1 EPDPN
6 PPQQSSPESELFQL
20 SLQAATG
27 HPSPR
32 TLRFIATIHNHRVTV
47 LVDSGSSHNIIQ
59 PRIASFLHLPI
70 QPLSSF
76 TVMVGNGEH
85 LHCTGIC
92 SDVPII
98 VSNHTFNIP
107 LYVLPIQGADVVLG
121 VQWLQTLGP
130 FVSDFTIPSMQ
141 FYHQDSLLTITG
153 SKPSSI
159 TPVSFHQITRMLH
172 TNSIATFHSITM
184 LPASTNTTQ
193 TPPSDTQVITSLHPD
208 LQLVLHPYLHIF
220 TTPQGLPPQRPH
232 DHHIHLTPAAP
243 PVNIKPYRY
252 PHYQKEAMTNIIVDM
267 LKEGLIQPSTSP
279 YSSPVLLVKKKDG
292 SWRFCVDYRALNAI
306 TIKDRFPIPT
316 IDELI
321 DELHGSAVFTKI
333 DLRSGYHQIRLAP
346 EDIPKTGFRTLDG
359 HYEFLVMPFGLTNA
373 PSTFQAAMNDLLR
386 PFLRKFALVFFDDIL
401 IYSPTWQAHLK
412 HLQQVLQALSQN
424 QFFAKLSK
432 CQFGV
437 SSVEY
442 LGHIIS
448 VEGVRADPSKLQA
461 MVSWP
466 VPKNITALRAF
477 LGLTG
482 FYRRFVLNYAS
493 IASPLTDLLKANSFA
508 WSDAAN
514 TAFNTLKNA
523 MANLPLLT
531 LPNFTLPFEVTTDA
545 SLTAVGAVLSQNS
558 KPLAFFSKK
567 LSARLSASS
576 TYVRELYAL
585 TEAIKK
591 WRQYLL
597 GSPFKIFTDHKSL
610 KSLMTQTI
618 QTPEQQ
624 KWLTKLLGYTYEI
637 HYKPGKENVVA
648 DALSRVQ
655 ESPMEGECALLTF
668 PISTLISQLQS
679 FFSSNPAGT
688 KLMNKAVT
696 DPKMQQQFQV
706 KAGLLHFQNR
716 LFIPFESGLTTSL
729 LQEFHSSP
737 TGGHSGIQ
745 ATLARLSATFYW
757 PGMYKDVKQFVNACS
772 VCQHNKYST
781 QSPYGLLQPLP
792 LPQQVWEDISMDF
805 ITHLPMTHNRSCI
818 WVIVDRLTKFAHF
831 IALPGSFTAAS
842 LAPIFITEIYRLHG
856 APKTIV
862 SDRDRVFVS
871 QFWRALFHHLGT
883 SLAFSSS
890 YHPQSDG
897 QTEVLNRCLETYL
910 RCFVSDEPR
919 LWLRFL
925 ALAEFWYN
933 TSFHTAIGMTP
944 FEALYGRKPPTLV
957 HYTPGT
963 SKIESLDEL
972 LTQKTLVLKVLKEN
986 LVKARN
992 RMIIQANQH
1001 RQDRNFEVG
1010 QWVYL
1015 KLQPYRQ
1022 HSVHHRESHKL
1033 AKRYYGPFRILK
1045 KIGKVAYELDL
1056 PAASRVH
1063 PVFHVSLLK
1072 LCHGEPT
1079 TQVTPIADPSTYP
1092 PIIPVP
1098 VAIRNRRI
1106 SAGDIE
1112 EFLVEW
1118 KDLPLSEATW
1128 VAKTTFQD
1136 QFPNTNLEDKIL
1148 FDGVGNVTQQDLA
1161 PKGKGPA
1168 SDIGPSNKPKR
1179 IIK

>member
-1 EPDPN
+1 
-6 PPQQSSPESELFQL
+6 
-20 SLQAATG
+20 
-27 HPSPR
+27 
-32 TLRFIATIHNHRVTV
+32 
-47 LVDSGSSHNIIQ
+47 
-59 PRIASFLHLPI
+59 
-70 QPLSSF
+70 
-76 TVMVGNGEH
+76 MVGNGEF
-85 LHCTGIC
+85 LRCTGLCNEI
-92 SDVPII
+92 PIT
-98 VSNHTFNIP
+98 VNKHTFS
-107 LYVLPIQGADVVLG
+107 LSFYVLPIQGADVVLG

-141 FYHQDSLLTITG
+141 FYHHNSLLTITG
-153 SKPSSI
+153 SKTSSV
-159 TPVSFHQITRMLH
+159 TPASYNQINRMIH
-172 TNSIATFHSITM
+172 TDSIATFHSITII
-184 LPASTNTTQ
+184 PSPDNPNHPSNPDTQ
-193 TPPSDTQVITSLHPD
+193 TIQSLHPD
-208 LQLVLHPYLHIF
+208 LQAVLHPYTHIF
-220 TTPQGLPPQRPH
+220 NPPQGLPPTRPH
-232 DHHIHLTPAAP
+232 DHHIHLNPTAS

-252 PHYQKEAMTNIIVDM
+252 PHYQKEAMTTIILDM
-267 LKEGLIQPSTSP
+267 LKEGLIQPSNSP

-321 DELHGSAVFTKI
+321 DELHGSAIFTKI

-346 EDIPKTGFRTLDG
+346 EDTPKTGFRTMDG

-401 IYSPTWQAHLK
+401 IYSPDWQTHLV
-412 HLQQVLQALSQN
+412 HLQQVLQSLAHN
-424 QFFAKLSK
+424 QFYAKLSK

-448 VEGVRADPSKLQA
+448 IEGVRADPSKIQT
-461 MVSWP
+461 MVDWP
-466 VPKNITALRAF
+466 TPKNITALRAF

-482 FYRRFVLNYAS
+482 FYRRFVLNYAT
-493 IASPLTDLLKANSFA
+493 IASPLTALLKTNAFI
-508 WSDAAN
+508 WSEVADS
-514 TAFNTLKNA
+514 AFLALKSA
-523 MANLPLLT
+523 MTNLPLLT
-531 LPNFTLPFEVTTDA
+531 LPDFSLPFEVTTDA
-545 SLTAVGAVLSQNS
+545 SLHTVGAVLSQKS

-567 LSARLSASS
+567 LSPRLSASS
-576 TYVRELYAL
+576 TYIRELYAL

-597 GSPFKIFTDHKSL
+597 GSTFKIFTDHKSL

-648 DALSRVQ
+648 DALSRIE
-655 ESPMEGECALLTF
+655 ESPIEGECVLLTF
-668 PISTLISQLQS
+668 PTSSFINQLQL
-679 FFSSNPAGT
+679 FFATNTAGIQ
-688 KLMNKAVT
+688 LMQKALN
-696 DPKMQQQFQV
+696 DPKMQQKFQI
-706 KAGLLHFQNR
+706 KGGLLYFKNR
-716 LFIPFESGLTTSL
+716 LFIPMEAELTKSL

-737 TGGHSGIQ
+737 AGGHSGIQ
-745 ATLARLSATFYW
+745 ATLARLSTNFYW
-757 PGMYKDVKQFVNACS
+757 PGMHKDVKDFVNACS
-772 VCQHNKYST
+772 ICQHNKYST
-781 QSPYGLLQPLP
+781 QPPYGLLQPLP

-805 ITHLPMTHNRSCI
+805 ITHLPLTHNRSCI

-831 IALPGSFTAAS
+831 IALPTSFTAAS

-910 RCFVSDEPR
+910 RCFVSDEPQ

-933 TSFHTAIGMTP
+933 TSFHSAIGMSP
-944 FEALYGRKPPTLV
+944 FEALYGRKPPNLV

-963 SKIESLDEL
+963 SKINNLDDL
-972 LTQKTLVLKVLKEN
+972 LTQKTHILKVLKEN
-986 LVKARN
+986 LTKAQN
-992 RMIIQANQH
+992 RMVTQANRH
-1001 RQDRNFEVG
+1001 RQDHNFEVG

-1022 HSVHHRESHKL
+1022 HSVHQRHSHKL
-1033 AKRYYGPFRILK
+1033 AKRFYGPFRILK
-1045 KIGKVAYELDL
+1045 KIGKVAYELEL

-1072 LCHGEPT
+1072 LCIGEPT
-1079 TQVTPIADPSTYP
+1079 TQITPLEDPTNYP
-1092 PIIPVP
+1092 PIVPIP
-1098 VAIRNRRI
+1098 VAIINRRI
-1106 SAGDIE
+1106 AADGNE
-1112 EFLVEW
+1112 EFLIEW
-1118 KDLPLSEATW
+1118 KDLPSSEATW
-1128 VAKTTFQD
+1128 MDKKAFLE
-1136 QFPNTNLEDKIL
+1136 QFPSINLEDKIL
-1148 FDGVGNVTQQDLA
+1148 FDGVGNDTQQNGGLNSNA
-1161 PKGKGPA
+1161 G
-1168 SDIGPSNKPKR
+1168 IGRNKPKR
-1179 IIK
+1179 NIRKPKRYDD